1 MKRITPTPPE
11 LAERLLSWFCKEE
24 LLEEILGDLYEYHEE
39 LMEQPNWK
47 RKIIYWF
54 HVFHFLRPSLLK
66 NISGTQELN
75 YYGMLKLYI
84 RTSLRNLFK
93 HRLVSAVSLF
103 TLVLGA
109 ISFHLVY
116 AWIDNEL
123 SMDNLHSKRDR
134 IHLAISKFNEMSDFI
149 PVAPGVF
156 FGLDYAQLP
165 EVEKVVVIHTYDEDQ
180 IKLKKGTVSFPGRAW
195 VVDSVLFDFFDFRL
209 TSGDKEAL
217 HDPGSIIVTQE
228 FANRLFP
235 NEDPLGKMV
244 EVSCDQVGLY
254 QIAAIMEDLPANSS
268 INVDFLV
275 PRHSKDFWRRLPT
288 ELLLVDENFDRD
300 AFNVKF
306 APMGRARGRHGKSVM
321 STIPFNTLYFER
333 PLEVPLFSKQGDLN
347 NLRAMQLIAIIILIV
362 TALSFTNLQTT
373 LQLTMAN
380 RIGIKKAMGASKLNL
395 GFELIVNGLLYFSSS
410 LFIAFLAYELM
421 FPYYLHIMRLD
432 LDQNSVLDLQVLSLV
447 IIFII
452 AVSFSVSFVRI
463 MKVSVTESLV
473 VNVNFFK
480 IPITQRILTTL
491 QYTLA
496 IILIFSTSII
506 FLQLKYMVNKDT
518 GLIQSNII
526 ETNIFEIFPSLR
538 QDSVKRMEMLNI
550 HAHVVNQLK
559 GNPDIIAVSQG
570 TVPINNAYTQS
581 IKRADADNDFELM
594 NVMSVDT
601 NYDDVFGLDVIDGI
615 FFSDSLESDNN
626 TVVINESAMRHLNI
640 ERIDDTELLMHMPGG
655 DIRYSIIGV
664 VKDFHFQHL
673 SHKVNPLILRNFYYA
688 DKSFIVRYR
697 PDARNRV
704 LDFMDKLHRDINP
717 NSAFTFNDFEEKVNS
732 QYANEKRMSSVVNG
746 FALVAILLASSGL
759 FTFAFHE
766 TKRRTKEIGIR
777 KVTGANHFQVFFV
790 MCKSFL
796 FTVLIACVLAYPI
809 AWYLMQMWLADFA
822 NRIEISGWIFVGVGM
837 LTLLFAITTISW
849 QTLKVARMNPV
860 ESLRYE

>member
-103 TLVLGA
+103 TLVVGA

-288 ELLLVDENFDRD
+288 ELLLVDKNFD
-300 AFNVKF
+300 
-306 APMGRARGRHGKSVM
+306 
-321 STIPFNTLYFER
+321 
-333 PLEVPLFSKQGDLN
+333 
-347 NLRAMQLIAIIILIV
+347 
-362 TALSFTNLQTT
+362 
-373 LQLTMAN
+373 
-380 RIGIKKAMGASKLNL
+380 
-395 GFELIVNGLLYFSSS
+395 
-410 LFIAFLAYELM
+410 
-421 FPYYLHIMRLD
+421 
-432 LDQNSVLDLQVLSLV
+432 
-447 IIFII
+447 
-452 AVSFSVSFVRI
+452 
-463 MKVSVTESLV
+463 
-473 VNVNFFK
+473 
-480 IPITQRILTTL
+480 
-491 QYTLA
+491 
-496 IILIFSTSII
+496 
-506 FLQLKYMVNKDT
+506 
-518 GLIQSNII
+518 
-526 ETNIFEIFPSLR
+526 
-538 QDSVKRMEMLNI
+538 
-550 HAHVVNQLK
+550 
-559 GNPDIIAVSQG
+559 
-570 TVPINNAYTQS
+570 
-581 IKRADADNDFELM
+581 
-594 NVMSVDT
+594 
-601 NYDDVFGLDVIDGI
+601 
-615 FFSDSLESDNN
+615 
-626 TVVINESAMRHLNI
+626 
-640 ERIDDTELLMHMPGG
+640 
-655 DIRYSIIGV
+655 
-664 VKDFHFQHL
+664 
-673 SHKVNPLILRNFYYA
+673 
-688 DKSFIVRYR
+688 
-697 PDARNRV
+697 
-704 LDFMDKLHRDINP
+704 
-717 NSAFTFNDFEEKVNS
+717 
-732 QYANEKRMSSVVNG
+732 
-746 FALVAILLASSGL
+746 
-759 FTFAFHE
+759 
-766 TKRRTKEIGIR
+766 
-777 KVTGANHFQVFFV
+777 
-790 MCKSFL
+790 
-796 FTVLIACVLAYPI
+796 
-809 AWYLMQMWLADFA
+809 
-822 NRIEISGWIFVGVGM
+822 
-837 LTLLFAITTISW
+837 
-849 QTLKVARMNPV
+849 
-860 ESLRYE
+860 

>member
-1 MKRITPTPPE
+1 MPRTTPTPPKF
-11 LAERLLSWFCKEE
+11 ARQFLSWFCKGE

-39 LMEQPNWK
+39 LLGLPNWK

-66 NISGTQELN
+66 SISGTQELN
-75 YYGMLKLYI
+75 YYGMLNLYS

-93 HRLVSAVSLF
+93 HRLVSTVSLF
-103 TLVLGA
+103 TLIVGA

-123 SMDNLHSKRDR
+123 NMDKLHSKRDR

-156 FGLDYAQLP
+156 FRLDYTQLP
-165 EVEKVVVIHTYDEDQ
+165 EVDKVMVIHTYDEDQ
-180 IKLKKGTVSFPGRAW
+180 IKLKKGAVSFPGRAW
-195 VVDSVLFDFFDFRL
+195 VVDSVFFDFFDFKLR
-209 TSGDKEAL
+209 SGDKEAL
-217 HDPGSIIVTQE
+217 KDPGSIIVTQE
-228 FANRLFP
+228 YANRLFP
-235 NEDPLGKMV
+235 NEDPLGKIV
-244 EVSCDQVGLY
+244 EVNCDQVGLY
-254 QIAAIMEDLPANSS
+254 QIAAVIEDLPANSS
-268 INVDFLV
+268 IDIDFLV

-300 AFNVKF
+300 AFNTKF
-306 APMGRARGRHGKSVM
+306 ATMGRVRDRHDKSVM
-321 STIPFNTLYFER
+321 STLPFNTLYFDR
-333 PLEVPLFSKQGDLN
+333 PLEVPLFSKQGDFN

-362 TALSFTNLQTT
+362 TLLGFTNLQTT
-373 LQLTMAN
+373 VQLTMAN

-395 GFELIVNGLLYFSSS
+395 GLELTVNGILYFSLS

-421 FPYYLHIMRLD
+421 FPYYLHIMGLD
-432 LDQNSVLDLQVLSLV
+432 LDQNPIFDLQVLSLI

-452 AVSFSVSFVRI
+452 AFSFSVSLFRI
-463 MKVSVTESLV
+463 MNVSVTESLV
-473 VNVNFFK
+473 VNASLFK

-496 IILIFSTSII
+496 IMLIFSTSII
-506 FLQLKYMVNKDT
+506 FLQLKYMLNKDT

-526 ETNIFEIFPSLR
+526 ETSIFEIFPSLR
-538 QDSVKRMEMLNI
+538 QDSVKRMEMLNL
-550 HAHVVNQLK
+550 HARVVNQLK
-559 GNPDIIAVSQG
+559 ENPDVIAVSQG
-570 TVPINNAYTQS
+570 TLPINNAYTQS

-601 NYDDVFGLDVIDGI
+601 NYDDVFGLEVIDGS

-626 TVVINESAMRHLNI
+626 AVVINESAMRHLNI
-640 ERIDDTELLMHMPGG
+640 ERVDDTELLMHMPGG

-697 PDARNRV
+697 PDARKRV
-704 LDFMDKLHRDINP
+704 LDFMDKLHRDINA
-717 NSAFTFNDFEEKVNS
+717 NSAFTFHDFEDKVS
-732 QYANEKRMSSVVNG
+732 AQYANEKRMSNVVNG
-746 FALVAILLASSGL
+746 FALVAVLLASSGL

-777 KVTGANHFQVFFV
+777 KVTGANRAQVFFL
-790 MCKSFL
+790 MSKSFL
-796 FTVLIACVLAYPI
+796 FTILLAFVLAPPF

-822 NRIEISGWIFVGVGM
+822 NRIEISWWAFVLVGGAII
-837 LTLLFAITTISW
+837 LLALATISW